1 MGYRIYAVDD
11 EQTLRDLYAMAL
23 GMSGMECETFA
34 DGQALFA
41 ALANHNPDLILLDIM
56 LPGMSGLE
64 ILERL
69 KSSPAYQGIP
79 VIIVS
84 AKGSEMDKV
93 TGLNSGADD
102 YLEKPFGVMELTAR
116 IKANIR
122 KKAPTPA
129 FVYKDLSWNRDAR
142 EISLGGAPI
151 ALTLTEYL
159 LLSYF
164 LEHVGIALTK
174 ETLLHDVW
182 GISCDVETRTLDI
195 HISKLRKKIQGSQ
208 ASIQTI
214 RGVGFRLQ

>member
-11 EQTLRDLYAMAL
+11 EQALRDLYAMAL

-41 ALANHNPDLILLDIM
+41 ALANQAPDLILLDIM

-64 ILERL
+64 ILARL

-122 KKAPTPA
+122 KKAPAPA
-129 FVYKDLSWNRDAR
+129 FVFKDLSWNRDAR
-142 EISLGGAPI
+142 EISLSGTPMP
-151 ALTLTEYL
+151 LTLTEYL

-164 LEHVGIALTK
+164 LEHAGAALTK

-195 HISKLRKKIQGSQ
+195 HISKLRKKMQGSQ
-208 ASIQTI
+208 VSIQTI

>member
-34 DGQALFA
+34 NGQALFA
-41 ALANHNPDLILLDIM
+41 ALASQTPDLILLDIM

-69 KSSPAYQGIP
+69 KSSPAYQNIP

-102 YLEKPFGVMELTAR
+102 YLEQPLRVMELTAR
-116 IKANIR
+116 IKANSR
-122 KKAPTPA
+122 KKAPAPA

-142 EISLGGAPI
+142 EISLGGSPI
-151 ALTLTEYL
+151 SLTLTEYL

>member
-11 EQTLRDLYAMAL
+11 EQALRDLYAMAL

-41 ALANHNPDLILLDIM
+41 ALANQNPDLILLDIM

-69 KSSPAYQGIP
+69 KSSPAYQNIP

-122 KKAPTPA
+122 KKAPAPT

-142 EISLGGAPI
+142 EISLGGSSI
-151 ALTLTEYL
+151 SLTLTEYL

>member
-11 EQTLRDLYAMAL
+11 EQALRDLYAMAL
-23 GMSGMECETFA
+23 DISKIKCETFV

-41 ALANHNPDLILLDIM
+41 ALASQTPDLILLDIM

-122 KKAPTPA
+122 KKAPAPA

-142 EISLGGAPI
+142 EISLGGSPI
-151 ALTLTEYL
+151 SLTLTEYL

>member
-11 EQTLRDLYAMAL
+11 EQALRDLYAMAL

-41 ALANHNPDLILLDIM
+41 ALASQAPDLILLDIM

-102 YLEKPFGVMELTAR
+102 YLEKPFGIMELTAR
-116 IKANIR
+116 ISANIR
-122 KKAPTPA
+122 KKAPAPA

-142 EISLGGAPI
+142 EISLGGSPI
-151 ALTLTEYL
+151 SLTLTEYL

>member
-11 EQTLRDLYAMAL
+11 EQALRDLYAMAL

-41 ALANHNPDLILLDIM
+41 ALASQTPDLILLDIM

-69 KSSPAYQGIP
+69 KSSPAYQNIP

-122 KKAPTPA
+122 KKAPAPA

-151 ALTLTEYL
+151 SLTLTEYL

>member
-11 EQTLRDLYAMAL
+11 EQALRDLYAMAL

-41 ALANHNPDLILLDIM
+41 ALASQAPDLILLDIM

-69 KSSPAYQGIP
+69 TSSPAYQNIP

-122 KKAPTPA
+122 KKAPAPA
-129 FVYKDLSWNRDAR
+129 VVYKDLSWNRDAR
-142 EISLGGAPI
+142 EISLGGSPI
-151 ALTLTEYL
+151 SLTLTEYL

-208 ASIQTI
+208 ATIQTI

>member
-11 EQTLRDLYAMAL
+11 EQALRDLYAMAL

-41 ALANHNPDLILLDIM
+41 ALASQTPDLILLDIM

-69 KSSPAYQGIP
+69 KSSPVYQNIP

-122 KKAPTPA
+122 KKAPAPA

-142 EISLGGAPI
+142 EISLGGSPI
-151 ALTLTEYL
+151 SLTLTEYL

-195 HISKLRKKIQGSQ
+195 HISKLRKKIQGSE

>member
-11 EQTLRDLYAMAL
+11 EQALRDLYAMAL

-41 ALANHNPDLILLDIM
+41 ALASQAPDLILLDIM

-69 KSSPAYQGIP
+69 KSSPVYQNIP

-122 KKAPTPA
+122 KKAPAPA

-142 EISLGGAPI
+142 EISLGGSPI
-151 ALTLTEYL
+151 SLTLTEYL

-195 HISKLRKKIQGSQ
+195 HISKLRKKIQGSE

>member
-11 EQTLRDLYAMAL
+11 EQALRDLYAMAL

-34 DGQALFA
+34 NGHALFA
-41 ALANHNPDLILLDIM
+41 ALASQAPDLILLDIM
-56 LPGMSGLE
+56 LPGMIGLE

-69 KSSPAYQGIP
+69 KSSPAYQNIP

-122 KKAPTPA
+122 KKAPAPA

-142 EISLGGAPI
+142 EISLGGSPI
-151 ALTLTEYL
+151 SLTLTEYL

-208 ASIQTI
+208 ATIQTI

>member
-41 ALANHNPDLILLDIM
+41 ALASQAPDLILLDIM

-102 YLEKPFGVMELTAR
+102 YLEKPFGIMELTAR

-122 KKAPTPA
+122 KKAPAPA

-142 EISLGGAPI
+142 EISLGGSPI
-151 ALTLTEYL
+151 SLTLTEYL

>member
-11 EQTLRDLYAMAL
+11 EQALRDLYAMAL

-41 ALANHNPDLILLDIM
+41 ALANQTPDLILLDIM

-69 KSSPAYQGIP
+69 KSSPAYQNIP

-122 KKAPTPA
+122 KKAPAPA

-142 EISLGGAPI
+142 EISLGGSPI
-151 ALTLTEYL
+151 SLTLTEYL

>member
-11 EQTLRDLYAMAL
+11 EQALRDLYAMAL

-41 ALANHNPDLILLDIM
+41 ALANQNPDLILLDIM

-69 KSSPAYQGIP
+69 KSSPAYQNIP

-122 KKAPTPA
+122 KKAPAPA
-129 FVYKDLSWNRDAR
+129 FVYKDLSWNRNAR
-142 EISLGGAPI
+142 EISLGGTPI
-151 ALTLTEYL
+151 SLTLTEYL

-208 ASIQTI
+208 ATIQTI

>member
-11 EQTLRDLYAMAL
+11 EQALRDLYAMAL

-41 ALANHNPDLILLDIM
+41 ALASQTPDLILLDIM

-102 YLEKPFGVMELTAR
+102 YLEKPFGIMELTAR

-122 KKAPTPA
+122 KKAPAPA

-142 EISLGGAPI
+142 EISLGGSPI
-151 ALTLTEYL
+151 SLTLTEYL

>member
-11 EQTLRDLYAMAL
+11 EQALRDLYAMAL
-23 GMSGMECETFA
+23 GMSQMECETFV
-34 DGQALFA
+34 DGQGLFDALSRQT
-41 ALANHNPDLILLDIM
+41 PDLILLDIM
-56 LPGMSGLE
+56 LPGMNGLE
-64 ILERL
+64 ILGRL
-69 KSSPAYQGIP
+69 KSIPAYQDIP

-93 TGLNSGADD
+93 TGLNAGADD

-122 KKAPTPA
+122 KKAPATA
-129 FVYKDLSWNRDAR
+129 FAYKDLFWNREAR
-142 EISLGGAPI
+142 EISLAGTPLP
-151 ALTLTEYL
+151 LTLTEYL

-164 LEHVGIALTK
+164 LEHTGIALAK

-195 HISKLRKKIQGSQ
+195 HVSKLRKKMRESE

>member
-11 EQTLRDLYAMAL
+11 EQALRDLYAMAL

-41 ALANHNPDLILLDIM
+41 ALASQTPDLILLDIM

-69 KSSPAYQGIP
+69 KSSPAYQNIP

-122 KKAPTPA
+122 KKAPAPA

-142 EISLGGAPI
+142 EISLGGSPI
-151 ALTLTEYL
+151 SLTLTEYL

-174 ETLLHDVW
+174 ETFLHDVW

>member
-11 EQTLRDLYAMAL
+11 EQALRDLYAMAL

-41 ALANHNPDLILLDIM
+41 ALASQNPDLILLDIM

-116 IKANIR
+116 IKANMR
-122 KKAPTPA
+122 KKAPAPA

-142 EISLGGAPI
+142 EISLGGSPI
-151 ALTLTEYL
+151 SLTLTEYL

-208 ASIQTI
+208 ATIQTI

>member
-11 EQTLRDLYAMAL
+11 EQALRDLYAMAL

-41 ALANHNPDLILLDIM
+41 ALANQNPDLILLDIM

-69 KSSPAYQGIP
+69 KSSPAYQNIP

-122 KKAPTPA
+122 KKAPAPA

-142 EISLGGAPI
+142 EISLGGSPI
-151 ALTLTEYL
+151 SLTLTEYL

-214 RGVGFRLQ
+214 RGIGFRLQ

>member
-11 EQTLRDLYAMAL
+11 EQALRDLYAMAL

-41 ALANHNPDLILLDIM
+41 ALANQNPDLILLDIM

-69 KSSPAYQGIP
+69 KSSPAYQNIP

-122 KKAPTPA
+122 KKAPAPA

-142 EISLGGAPI
+142 EISLGGSPI
-151 ALTLTEYL
+151 SLTLTEYL

-208 ASIQTI
+208 ATIQTI

>member
-11 EQTLRDLYAMAL
+11 EQALRDLYAMAL

-41 ALANHNPDLILLDIM
+41 ALASQTPDLILLDIM

-69 KSSPAYQGIP
+69 KSSPVYQNIP

-116 IKANIR
+116 IKANLR
-122 KKAPTPA
+122 KKAPAPA

-142 EISLGGAPI
+142 EIFLGGAPI

-208 ASIQTI
+208 ATIQTI

>member
-11 EQTLRDLYAMAL
+11 EQALRDLYAMAL

-41 ALANHNPDLILLDIM
+41 ALASQTPDLILLDIM

-69 KSSPAYQGIP
+69 KSSPAYQNIP

-93 TGLNSGADD
+93 AGLNSGADD

-122 KKAPTPA
+122 KKAPAPA

-142 EISLGGAPI
+142 EISLGGSPI
-151 ALTLTEYL
+151 SLTLTEYL

>member
-11 EQTLRDLYAMAL
+11 EQALRDLYAMAL

-41 ALANHNPDLILLDIM
+41 ALASQTPDLILLDIM

-69 KSSPAYQGIP
+69 KSSPAYQNIP

-122 KKAPTPA
+122 KKAPAPA

-142 EISLGGAPI
+142 EISLGGSPI
-151 ALTLTEYL
+151 SLTLTEYL

-195 HISKLRKKIQGSQ
+195 HISKLRKKIQGSE

>member
-11 EQTLRDLYAMAL
+11 EQALRDLYAMAL

-41 ALANHNPDLILLDIM
+41 ALANQNPDLILLDIM

-69 KSSPAYQGIP
+69 KSSPAYQNIP

-122 KKAPTPA
+122 KKVPAPA

-142 EISLGGAPI
+142 EISLGGSPI
-151 ALTLTEYL
+151 SLTLTEYL

-164 LEHVGIALTK
+164 LEHAGIALTK

-208 ASIQTI
+208 ATIQTI

>member
-11 EQTLRDLYAMAL
+11 EQALRDLYAMAL

-41 ALANHNPDLILLDIM
+41 ALASQNPDLILLDIM

-122 KKAPTPA
+122 KKAPAPA

-142 EISLGGAPI
+142 EISLGGSPI
-151 ALTLTEYL
+151 SLTLTEYL

-208 ASIQTI
+208 ATIQTI

>member
-11 EQTLRDLYAMAL
+11 EQALRDLYAMAL
-23 GMSGMECETFA
+23 GMFGMECETFA

-41 ALANHNPDLILLDIM
+41 ALANQNPDLILLDIM

-122 KKAPTPA
+122 KKVPAPA

-142 EISLGGAPI
+142 EISLGGSPI
-151 ALTLTEYL
+151 SLTLTEYL

-195 HISKLRKKIQGSQ
+195 HISKLRKKIQGAQ
-208 ASIQTI
+208 ATIQTI

>member
-11 EQTLRDLYAMAL
+11 EQALRDLYAMAL

-41 ALANHNPDLILLDIM
+41 ALANQAPDLILLDIM

-64 ILERL
+64 ILARL

-122 KKAPTPA
+122 KKAPAPA
-129 FVYKDLSWNRDAR
+129 FVFKDLSWNRDAR
-142 EISLGGAPI
+142 EISLSGTPMP
-151 ALTLTEYL
+151 LTLTEYL

-164 LEHVGIALTK
+164 LEHAGDALTK

-195 HISKLRKKIQGSQ
+195 HISKLRKKMQGSQ
-208 ASIQTI
+208 VSIQTI

>member
-11 EQTLRDLYAMAL
+11 EQALRDLYVMAL
-23 GMSGMECETFA
+23 GMSGMKCETFA
-34 DGQALFA
+34 DGQSLFA
-41 ALANHNPDLILLDIM
+41 ALASQTPDLILLDIM

-69 KSSPAYQGIP
+69 KSSPAYQNIP

-122 KKAPTPA
+122 KKAPAPA

-142 EISLGGAPI
+142 EISLGGSPI
-151 ALTLTEYL
+151 SLTLTEYL

-208 ASIQTI
+208 ATIQTI

>member
-11 EQTLRDLYAMAL
+11 EQALRDLYAMAL
-23 GMSGMECETFA
+23 GMSGMECETFV

-41 ALANHNPDLILLDIM
+41 ALASQTPDLILLDIM

-69 KSSPAYQGIP
+69 KSSPAYQNIP

-122 KKAPTPA
+122 KKAPAPA

-142 EISLGGAPI
+142 EISLGGSPI
-151 ALTLTEYL
+151 SLTLTEYL

-195 HISKLRKKIQGSQ
+195 HISKLRKKIQGSE

>member
-11 EQTLRDLYAMAL
+11 EQALRDLYAMAL

-41 ALANHNPDLILLDIM
+41 ALANQNPDLILLDIM

-122 KKAPTPA
+122 KKVPAPA

-142 EISLGGAPI
+142 EISLGGSPI
-151 ALTLTEYL
+151 SLTLTEYL

-195 HISKLRKKIQGSQ
+195 HISKLRKKIQGAQ
-208 ASIQTI
+208 ATIQTI

>member
-11 EQTLRDLYAMAL
+11 EQALRDLYAMAL

-41 ALANHNPDLILLDIM
+41 ALASQTPDLILLDIM

-69 KSSPAYQGIP
+69 KSSPAYQNIP

-122 KKAPTPA
+122 KKAPAPA

-142 EISLGGAPI
+142 EISLGGSPI
-151 ALTLTEYL
+151 SLTLTEYL

-208 ASIQTI
+208 ATIQTI

>member
-1 MGYRIYAVDD
+1 
-11 EQTLRDLYAMAL
+11 
-23 GMSGMECETFA
+23 
-34 DGQALFA
+34 
-41 ALANHNPDLILLDIM
+41 M

-69 KSSPAYQGIP
+69 KSSPAYQNIP

-122 KKAPTPA
+122 KKAPAPA

-142 EISLGGAPI
+142 EISLGGSPI
-151 ALTLTEYL
+151 SLTLTEYL

-164 LEHVGIALTK
+164 L
-174 ETLLHDVW
+174 
-182 GISCDVETRTLDI
+182 
-195 HISKLRKKIQGSQ
+195 
-208 ASIQTI
+208 
-214 RGVGFRLQ
+214 

>member
-11 EQTLRDLYAMAL
+11 EQALRDLYAMAL

-41 ALANHNPDLILLDIM
+41 ALANQNPDLILLDIM

-69 KSSPAYQGIP
+69 KSSPAYQNIP

-122 KKAPTPA
+122 KKAPAPA

-142 EISLGGAPI
+142 EISLGGSPI
-151 ALTLTEYL
+151 SLTLTEYL

-164 LEHVGIALTK
+164 LEHAGIALTK

>member
-11 EQTLRDLYAMAL
+11 EQALRDLYAMAL

-41 ALANHNPDLILLDIM
+41 ALASQAPDLILLDIM

-69 KSSPAYQGIP
+69 KSSPAYQNIP

-102 YLEKPFGVMELTAR
+102 YLEKPFGIMELTAR

-122 KKAPTPA
+122 KKAPAPA

-142 EISLGGAPI
+142 EISLGGSPI
-151 ALTLTEYL
+151 SLTLTEYL

-208 ASIQTI
+208 ATIQTI

>member
-11 EQTLRDLYAMAL
+11 EQALRDLYAMAL

-41 ALANHNPDLILLDIM
+41 ALASQTPDLILLDIM

-69 KSSPAYQGIP
+69 KSSPAYQNIP

-122 KKAPTPA
+122 KKAPAPA

-142 EISLGGAPI
+142 EISLGGSSI
-151 ALTLTEYL
+151 SLTLTEYL

>member
-11 EQTLRDLYAMAL
+11 EQALRDLYAMAL

-41 ALANHNPDLILLDIM
+41 ALASQTPDLILLDIM

-69 KSSPAYQGIP
+69 KSSPAYQNIP

-122 KKAPTPA
+122 KKAPAPA

-142 EISLGGAPI
+142 EISLGGSPI
-151 ALTLTEYL
+151 SLTLTEYL

-195 HISKLRKKIQGSQ
+195 HISKLRKKIHGSQ

>member
-11 EQTLRDLYAMAL
+11 EQALRDLYAMAL
-23 GMSGMECETFA
+23 GMSQMECETFE
-34 DGQALFA
+34 DGQGLFDALSRQI
-41 ALANHNPDLILLDIM
+41 PDLILLDIM
-56 LPGMSGLE
+56 LPGMNGLE
-64 ILERL
+64 ILGRL
-69 KSSPAYQGIP
+69 KSTPAYQGIP

-93 TGLNSGADD
+93 IGLNAGADD
-102 YLEKPFGVMELTAR
+102 YLEKPFGVMELAAR

-122 KKAPTPA
+122 KKVPSPA

-142 EISLGGAPI
+142 EISLGGVPLS
-151 ALTLTEYL
+151 LTLTEYL

-164 LEHVGIALTK
+164 LEHVGIALSK

-195 HISKLRKKIQGSQ
+195 HVSKLRKKMKGSE
-208 ASIQTI
+208 ASVQTI